1 MSSASNVVAMLQNI
15 KAMAGEEVF
24 ASALASMMPKA
35 STIKTAKV
43 KTEKDPNAPKR
54 SVPAGVTAWTEHVKS
69 VLADMIENGWE
80 PFSIKDKVFA
90 GSESTEE
97 GHVFADSRKK
107 PTYSQA
113 LTVAK
118 LRKGSSASSVASAPE
133 EPEKKK
139 GGRPKGSKNKP
150 KVEELPL
157 PLPLPMPAPVLAAA
171 PASAAVPLPESEAE
185 DEGHASD
192 SSSQKKRGRKPM
204 TAEQKAAA
212 KAEREAK
219 LAAMTAEELAAFN
232 TAKAAKKEANKAK
245 KASKEAK

>member
-24 ASALASMMPKA
+24 ASALASMMPSAPVKA
-35 STIKTAKV
+35 
-43 KTEKDPNAPKR
+43 KTEKVKDPNAPKR

-80 PFSIKDKVFA
+80 PFSVKDTHFA
-90 GSESTEE
+90 GSEATEE

-118 LRKGSSASSVASAPE
+118 IRKGSSASSVASEPAE

-150 KVEELPL
+150 KTAEELPL
-157 PLPLPMPAPVLAAA
+157 PAPAAPAA
-171 PASAAVPLPESEAE
+171 PASLPLPESEAE

-219 LAAMTAEELAAFN
+219 MAAMTPEELAAFN
-232 TAKAAKKEANKAK
+232 AAKAAKKEANKAK
-245 KASKEAK
+245 KAAKEAKA